1 MPEQW
6 QQLNQ
11 RAQQQ
16 QKSITELIAEAVE
29 QLLHTPSESDWE
41 ARKQRAL
48 SIVGRF
54 PAEPDFAQRH
64 GDHFFDSHFAKQGF
78 ECVPSL

>member
-1 MPEQW
+1 MKTEIELTPELW
-6 QQLNQ
+6 QLLSQ

-16 QKSITELIAEAVE
+16 QKSIPELIAEAVE
-29 QLLHTPSESDWE
+29 QLVGTPPESDWE

-54 PAEPDFAQRH
+54 PAEPDLAQRH
-64 GDHFFDSHFAKQGF
+64 DDYFAD
-78 ECVPSL
+78 ER